1 MSIADE
7 GMTQGVGEAV
17 GARAR
22 KRSIV
27 RDGSRRGLR
36 QVASQRGLTKIRMES
51 SDIGW
56 IRWVKGGEKGR
67 RCSHALL
74 LLLTSTGRAEGVDG
88 WRQRSDTLLLWLAA
102 ILGRTWRRRTGNR
115 EMGSRVRTGY

>member
-1 MSIADE
+1 MELGVPSLFEE
-7 GMTQGVGEAV
+7 GRDGEESSKV
-17 GARAR
+17 HVLT
-22 KRSIV
+22 V

-56 IRWVKGGEKGR
+56 IRWVEGRENWR
-67 RCSHALL
+67 RCSDALL

-102 ILGRTWRRRTGNR
+102 ILGRTWRRRTGDR

>member
-1 MSIADE
+1 MELGVPSLFEE
-7 GMTQGVGEAV
+7 GRDGEESSKV
-17 GARAR
+17 HVLT
-22 KRSIV
+22 V

-56 IRWVKGGEKGR
+56 IRWVKGREKGG
-67 RCSHALL
+67 RCSNALL

-102 ILGRTWRRRTGNR
+102 ILGRTWRRRTRNR